1 LWLLDQFEPYAGSIH
16 VATPFKVRVIAES
29 KSKTDRYD
37 ARVLVPI
44 VRSSGD
50 SVWTGGIT
58 RLGSRPLRHALVEAS
73 INAIRQSPAL
83 RRMYSR
89 ILYRGNIQKARV
101 AVARKLAVIIYA
113 MLRRNE
119 PFRAETAL

>member
-1 LWLLDQFEPYAGSIH
+1 